1 MYIPVDSRYLSTAS
15 FEVGAFCI
23 ENVIKRLN
31 IDILKYKDR
40 SILIKQQTFP
50 VLPDGIFS
58 YQESQFGNM
67 YFGMENVGIFF
78 IHSTCLW
85 PFGIFYFLT
94 RTYSPIGPNSPL
106 GVNIHPQ
113 GAKVQS

>member
-1 MYIPVDSRYLSTAS
+1 MNVLTGFVPMYIPVDSRYLSTAS

-50 VLPDGIFS
+50 VLPDGTYIFIPRVPIW
-58 YQESQFGNM
+58 E
-67 YFGMENVGIFF
+67 YFGRNWNGKCWY
-78 IHSTCLW
+78 T
-85 PFGIFYFLT
+85 YF
-94 RTYSPIGPNSPL
+94 
-106 GVNIHPQ
+106 
-113 GAKVQS
+113 